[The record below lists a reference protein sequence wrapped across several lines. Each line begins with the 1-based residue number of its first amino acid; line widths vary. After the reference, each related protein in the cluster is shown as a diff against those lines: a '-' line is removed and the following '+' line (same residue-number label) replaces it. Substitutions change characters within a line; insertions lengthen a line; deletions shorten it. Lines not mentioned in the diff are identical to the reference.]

1 MNKSILLVWIQYF
14 LKRERCNDVIFVL
27 DVQSRKKWNFDIP
40 DDSES
45 RKELS
50 DIIKKRYKKALR
62 HISRDER
69 RSPVLTGADPSIGWR
84 TDLERDTLKEITGL
98 HAINFKNETR
108 YHEIFWRM
116 YGDEIEELAE
126 KRKNT
131 YREELEES
139 MEQRLKHIEFYLNTV
154 ADYMEKFDAET

>member
-1 MNKSILLVWIQYF
+1 M
-14 LKRERCNDVIFVL
+14 FVL
-27 DVQSRKKWNFDIP
+27 DIQSRKKWSFDIP

-50 DIIKKRYKKALR
+50 DIMKKRFEKTLR
-62 HISRDER
+62 RILRDER
-69 RSPVLTGADPSIGWR
+69 RSPVLTGADPSIGCR
-84 TDLERDTLKEITGL
+84 TNLERDTLKETMGL
-98 HAINFKNETR
+98 HAINFKEETR
-108 YHEIFWRM
+108 YHEMFWRM

-126 KRKNT
+126 KQKNI

-154 ADYMEKFDAET
+154 ADYMEKFDAETGISV